1 MDVGNVS
8 KNKMGIFLIFGILL
22 IFNIIF
28 FILCIGYVVHNIGN
42 FDLTFEDFSNFY
54 SIIASLII
62 LGFISTRLPR
72 LRQNDNSLYEI
83 GYLIILGT
91 LSIVISYFNKGTVS
105 DSVIYPYISV
115 FKILSILLIL
125 LVIAT
130 KSKAFKSIMHNKIG
144 RKATFYTFI
153 FFAIVAVISTVYYID
168 VHDSMVSVR
177 DLMVMIS
184 GLFGG
189 PYVGIPVGIL
199 TGIIRYSYG
208 GATALPAALSALS
221 AGVISSL
228 IYVFNGRKFLKMSS
242 SVVLM
247 FLFTGYSML
256 LVIVCTP
263 PYISVD
269 YVIKI
274 YPLMLFSSILGMIL
288 FKMIVKEQKSGKTI
302 SYEELRI
309 MELENTLDEYDEKIS
324 QLEEDVEL
332 LKKMNDLD

>member
-1 MDVGNVS
+1 MAKGNIA
-8 KNKMGIFLIFGILL
+8 KNKIGIVSIFGILL
-22 IFNIIF
+22 VCNIIF
-28 FILCIGYVVHNIGN
+28 FILCIGYCIHNVDKFN
-42 FDLTFEDFSNFY
+42 FNLDYFSNFY
-54 SIIASLII
+54 AIVASLII

-72 LRQNDNSLYEI
+72 MKQNDNSLHEFI
-83 GYLIILGT
+83 YLIILGI
-91 LSIVISYFNKGTVS
+91 LSIVVSYFNKGTVS
-105 DSVIYPYISV
+105 DRFIDPYIDV

-130 KSKAFKSIMHNKIG
+130 KSKAFKSIMNQKIG
-144 RKATFYTFI
+144 RKATFYTLI
-153 FFAIVAVISTVYYID
+153 FFAIVAIVSTWYYIN

-177 DLMVMIS
+177 DLIVMIS

-199 TGIIRYSYG
+199 TAFFRYSYG
-208 GATALPAALSALS
+208 GATAFPAALSALS
-221 AGVISSL
+221 AGVVSSL

-242 SVVLM
+242 SVLLM

-256 LVIVCTP
+256 LIIVCTP
-263 PYISVD
+263 PYISVE
-269 YVIKI
+269 YVLKI
-274 YPLMLFSSILGMIL
+274 YPLMLFSSILGMVL
-288 FKMIVKEQKSGKTI
+288 FKMIVKEEKTGKNI